1 MGQYT
6 YDQNYWPP
14 FPTIEIVI
22 ANPFSDQ
29 ATDPMPAKVDTGA
42 DMTVIP
48 RRLAAELGLTPF
60 SRVLVQ
66 GFRGQPEM
74 TRTYPADV
82 NVNGYT
88 IEFAELILNEAENEL
103 LLGRDVL
110 NELVLV
116 LNGPASIVEVVRSRS
131 ERSNARGS

>member
-1 MGQYT
+1 MSQHT
-6 YDQNYWPP
+6 YDQSYWPP
-14 FPTIEIVI
+14 FPTIEVVI

-29 ATDPMPAKVDTGA
+29 ATVPLPAKVDTGA

-48 RRLAAELGLTPF
+48 RRLAVELGLTSF

-66 GFRGQPEM
+66 GFRGQPKV

-88 IEFAELILNEAENEL
+88 VEFVELILNDTENEL

-110 NELVLV
+110 NELVLI
-116 LNGPASIVEVVRSRS
+116 LNGPASIVEVAQNRP
-131 ERSNARGS
+131 ERNDTHGH

>member
-1 MGQYT
+1 MSQHT
-6 YDQNYWPP
+6 YDQSYWPP

-22 ANPFSDQ
+22 ANPYSAQ
-29 ATDPMPAKVDTGA
+29 ATDPLPAKVDTGA

-66 GFRGQPEM
+66 GFRGQPEA

-82 NVNGYT
+82 NVNGYAV
-88 IEFAELILNEAENEL
+88 EFVELILNETKDEL

-116 LNGPASIVEVVRSRS
+116 LNGPASIVEVVQNRPGRSDTH
-131 ERSNARGS
+131 GS